1 MTPAK
6 PMRRPIESVRR
17 HATKLRSRRPAVTVA
32 AAAAVTLPL
41 LAAVPSV
48 AAQAASTPAGQHAT
62 APAPAGT
69 SSGQAEAVARALA
82 AAASRAHLPATAVAM
97 ADRLGGGLADRSGS
111 ITGTVLGADGVPVT
125 GACVTAIGALRSV
138 TTGTAANGRFD
149 ITGLAAGSYVLE
161 YRDCAAPGRYLTR
174 WSGGTAWR
182 RTAAQVRVGV
192 YRVSHVPAITLRPL
206 NPAAMLPDPATWQ
219 RMVAGAD
226 RPLSA
231 AAAARTGS
239 ISGVVTGDGKRLRG
253 ICVEA
258 LSAAVGGP
266 GYGTTTRKNGTY
278 AFHGFRP
285 GSYVVVFE
293 RFEVCPDKANW
304 LQQVYRHHNS
314 PFFLSANEIKV
325 TSDRTTRGI
334 SASLVKGGEISGT
347 VTGRS
352 GSGLSGICVFASGQY
367 GRTGI
372 GFGTATGRGGHYVLQ
387 ALFAGEYFLSFAAG
401 CKSTANYAPASA
413 APVRINR
420 TEHRT
425 VNIKLPVGAILTGI
439 VRSGSSSGPV
449 LGGICVIASDNSGSI
464 MASTSTAANGGYIL
478 DGLTTGAYAI
488 SFTPGC
494 NNNGN
499 YLSSTINARAVQGKT
514 TSVNAILELGAEI
527 VGRVT
532 NSAGTAL
539 GGMCV
544 ELAGPASASPY
555 VSPQTAAD
563 GSYLVD
569 QMTAG
574 SYELAF
580 TTGCGN
586 SANYA
591 PYYYDDQADPSLATP
606 IDVTVGSVHIINAR
620 MQIGGEISGRITGNR
635 GTKLSGICV
644 GVTPAYLAGLPGF
657 FYDLVVSHDGQ
668 FDMPGLEPGQYYVDL
683 GCGAPAGYA
692 GQWFPDSAT
701 STGADLVSVAP
712 GQTSGISAVLQPA
725 GSIRGVV
732 TGKSGRPLSGVCV
745 EVYDAKNGAPAGASL
760 LPPLTGRGGGYDI
773 SGLPAGRYQVE
784 FFPCTSNLS
793 YVALWYRGQAAE
805 TSATAVRVRAGATT
819 SGIDARLTIG
829 GSISGRVSGADGKS
843 LDNICVLALNEAK
856 GLFDATNTGVAGTY
870 QMLGV
875 STASYTVEF
884 TPCNGQNLITTVGY
898 TRVVAPR
905 ATTGVNMT
913 MRRGGSVS
921 GVITTAGPAAV
932 PVANECVDVD
942 STNPNNVGG
951 VAISGSAGRYLA
963 TGIASGTY
971 TVYLGDQTCSEG
983 PPDLTGQWYDNQ
995 QSPALATKITVK
1007 VGQTTTGI
1015 DAALDTT
1022 GEITGT
1028 VRGPSGARVSGICVT
1043 AQGTAPGSVPVV
1055 AVSRAGGYSLTDLQP
1070 GPYVV
1075 EFSAG
1080 CGATGYRTQWWHD
1093 ARSASTATVIAVS
1106 ATQLITGISATLG
1119 R

>member
-6 PMRRPIESVRR
+6 AMLRFIECGRR
-17 HATKLRSRRPAVTVA
+17 HVPRLRPRRPAVTAAVA
-32 AAAAVTLPL
+32 AALTLPL
-41 LAAVPSV
+41 LAAIGLAPARAS
-48 AAQAASTPAGQHAT
+48 STPAAPGGTGT
-62 APAPAGT
+62 AAGST
-69 SSGQAEAVARALA
+69 ALGSAAVVARVLA
-82 AAASRAHLPATAVAM
+82 AAASRARLPATAVAI
-97 ADRLGGGLADRSGS
+97 ADRLGGALAGRSGS
-111 ITGTVLGADGVPVT
+111 ITGTVLGADGLPLA
-125 GACVTAIGALRSV
+125 GACVTAIGASRSV
-138 TTGTAANGRFD
+138 TTGTTPEGRFD
-149 ITGLAAGSYVLE
+149 ITGLAAGSYALE
-161 YRDCAAPGRYLTR
+161 YRDCAAQGHYLTR
-174 WSGGTAWR
+174 WSGGTAWQ

-192 YRVSHVPAITLRPL
+192 YRVSHVPAMTLRPL
-206 NPAAMLPDPATWQ
+206 NPAAMLPDP
-219 RMVAGAD
+219 GAWRRLVSD
-226 RPLSA
+226 AARPLSA

-266 GYGTTTRKNGTY
+266 GYGATTRKNGTY
-278 AFHGFRP
+278 AFHGVRP
-285 GSYVVVFE
+285 GSYFVVFE

-314 PFFLSANEIKV
+314 PFFQSANKIKV
-325 TSDRTTRGI
+325 TSGRTTRGI

-347 VTGRS
+347 VTNRS

-367 GRTGI
+367 AHTGI
-372 GFGTATGRGGHYVLQ
+372 GFGSATGRGGHYVLQ
-387 ALFAGEYFLSFAAG
+387 ALFPGEYFLSFAAG
-401 CKSTANYAPASA
+401 CRSTANYAPASA
-413 APVRINR
+413 APVRINH
-420 TEHRT
+420 TQHRI
-425 VNIKLPVGAILTGI
+425 VNIKLPAGGILTGV
-439 VRSGSSSGPV
+439 VRSGSGSGPL
-449 LGGICVIASDNSGSI
+449 LGGICVTASNNSGSI
-464 MASTSTAANGGYIL
+464 MASTSTAANGRYTL
-478 DGLTTGAYAI
+478 DGLTTGRYAI

-499 YLSSTINARAVQGKT
+499 YLSSTIYAHATQGRT
-514 TSVNAILELGAEI
+514 TSANAILQLGAEI
-527 VGRVT
+527 IGRVT
-532 NSAGTAL
+532 NSSGAAL

-555 VSPQTAAD
+555 ISPQTAPD

-574 SYELAF
+574 SYGLGF
-580 TTGCGN
+580 TSGCGN

-606 IDVTVGSVHIINAR
+606 IDVAVGSVHIINAQ
-620 MQIGGEISGRITGNR
+620 MQIGGEISGRITGER
-635 GTKLSGICV
+635 GKKLSGICV

-657 FYDLVVSHDGQ
+657 FYDLVFSHDGQ
-668 FDMPGLEPGQYYVDL
+668 FDMPALEPGQYYVDL
-683 GCGAPAGYA
+683 GCDAPAGYA

-701 STGADLVSVAP
+701 SAGADLVSVAP
-712 GQTSGISAVLQPA
+712 GQTSGISAVLQQA
-725 GSIRGVV
+725 GSISGVV
-732 TGKSGRPLSGVCV
+732 TGKSGRPLSGICV

-760 LPPLTGRGGGYDI
+760 LPPMTGRGGGYDI

-784 FFPCTSNLS
+784 FFPCTANLS
-793 YVALWYRGQAAE
+793 YVTLWYRGQAGE
-805 TSATAVRVRAGATT
+805 TSATAVKVRAGATT
-819 SGIDARLTIG
+819 SGVDARLTIG
-829 GSISGRVSGADGKS
+829 GSISGRVTGADGKS

-856 GLFDATNTGVAGTY
+856 GLFDATDTGVAGTY

-905 ATTGVNMT
+905 ATTGVNIT

-921 GVITTAGPAAV
+921 GVITTAEPGAV

-942 STNPNNVGG
+942 SANPNNVGG
-951 VAISGSAGRYLA
+951 VAISGSGGRYLA
-963 TGIASGTY
+963 TGIAPGTY
-971 TVYLGDQTCSEG
+971 TVYLGDQTCGEG
-983 PPDLTGQWYDNQ
+983 PPNLTGQWYDNQ
-995 QSPALATKITVK
+995 QSAALATKITVK
-1007 VGQTTTGI
+1007 VGHTTTGI
-1015 DAALDTT
+1015 DAALETT
-1022 GEITGT
+1022 GEITGS
-1028 VRGPSGARVSGICVT
+1028 VRGPSGAPVSGICVT
-1043 AQGTAPGSVPVV
+1043 AHGTAAGSVPVV

-1070 GPYVV
+1070 EPYVV

-1106 ATQLITGISATLG
+1106 ATQLITGVSATL
-1119 R
+1119 RR